1 MVRTA
6 VNSCRHDSKLPCKV
20 GRVHTGAQGLCQHQ
34 DSGRMKRQPYT
45 GSELMRRAP
54 MIVCL
59 TLCLCACGD
68 ETQSGTSAVTTQEDT
83 PSGDT
88 QLSSDSG
95 EENAGQD
102 NNATGSAPPDNA
114 ASDMTETATVEPPPT
129 PALEC
134 PEVGLDASAGALYY
148 VCDCGS
154 GADTDCVRR
163 RRQRWQPS
171 HTLAQLRRCSAG
183 LRTDA
188 ERIIGDRPR
197 FSSVSSH

>member
-1 MVRTA
+1 
-6 VNSCRHDSKLPCKV
+6 
-20 GRVHTGAQGLCQHQ
+20 
-34 DSGRMKRQPYT
+34 
-45 GSELMRRAP
+45 MRRAP

-154 GADTDCVRR
+154 GADTDCVPGDDGNDGSQATPWRSYDAA
-163 RRQRWQPS
+163 RQAFGQ
-171 HTLAQLRRCSAG
+171 TLK
-183 LRTDA
+183 
-188 ERIIGDRPR
+188 E
-197 FSSVSSH
+197 